1 MDHMDGRTMRSPR
14 GEHLEQSFFGEFIIV
29 SVRLET
35 QGYGSTL
42 AQRDLLRFEAQHRVR
57 LFQGP
62 LASEF
67 TYTTKTQGYVRIRS
81 YRFNQHNHRRR
92 KVINQLIK
100 N

>member
-1 MDHMDGRTMRSPR
+1 MDGRTVRSPR
-14 GEHLEQSFFGEFIIV
+14 GEHLEQSFFGKFIVV

-35 QGYGSTL
+35 QGNGSTL

-57 LFQGP
+57 FLKGP

-67 TYTTKTQGYVRIRS
+67 TYTTKPESYVRVRS
-81 YRFNQHNHRRR
+81 YRFNQYNHHRR